1 MVSFNELEEG
11 FEIQPS
17 IKGPI
22 KREQLLEYAQAS
34 GDGNPIHTTEE
45 IAVMA
50 GLKGVIAHGL
60 LDMAYMIQGIVNWL
74 GEDGELKDVDV
85 QFRGMVRP
93 GDMVHSKAK
102 IIKKYEEGG
111 KKFLDL
117 EIWQESVTPI
127 AKISSSLTM
136 DKMEPPSDSDVKLY
150 EAAYRGWLKE
160 GQKIIFEQKKED
172 NKIEHTFYR
181 VRNSIIGSAKVELFK

>member
-1 MVSFNELEEG
+1 MVSFSEIEEG
-11 FEIQPS
+11 YEIPPY

-22 KREQLLEYAQAS
+22 TREQLKEYAKAS
-34 GDGNPIHTTEE
+34 GDGNPIHTDES

-60 LDMAYMIQGIVNWL
+60 LDMAYLIQGLVNWL
-74 GEDGELKDVDV
+74 GEDGQLKDIDV

-102 IIKKYEEGG
+102 VIKKYQEGG

-117 EIWQESVTPI
+117 EIWQEAVTPI
-127 AKISSSLTM
+127 ATIASPLTM

-150 EAAYRGWLKE
+150 EAAYRGWIKE
-160 GQKIIFEQKKED
+160 GQKIIMEQKKEQ
-172 NKIEHTFYR
+172 NKIEHTFYG
-181 VRNSIIGSAKVELFK
+181 VQNSIIGNAKVELFK